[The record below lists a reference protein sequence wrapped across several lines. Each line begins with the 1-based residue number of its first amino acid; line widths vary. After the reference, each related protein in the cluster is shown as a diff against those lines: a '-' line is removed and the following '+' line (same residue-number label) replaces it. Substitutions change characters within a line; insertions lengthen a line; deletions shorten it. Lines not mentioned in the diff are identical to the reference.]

1 MEPCSLGVAWPS
13 SACTT
18 WALVKDTGPGP
29 QPTPL
34 DPNLQIHT
42 RPTAATGRECCPWWW
57 DIRRALTPGTQM
69 TVCGGPKSDSSEGL
83 FKIQIS
89 GSHLRPTETNQWLR
103 AARCPLWLENH

>member
-1 MEPCSLGVAWPS
+1 MEPCCLGVAWPS

-42 RPTAATGRECCPWWW
+42 RPTAAKGQGMLPLVVGYQEGPDSWNTDDSLWR
-57 DIRRALTPGTQM
+57 TQ
-69 TVCGGPKSDSSEGL
+69 
-83 FKIQIS
+83 I
-89 GSHLRPTETNQWLR
+89 
-103 AARCPLWLENH
+103 